1 MLHHLTLEQMA
12 QALDRREIS
21 PLELLDAHLR
31 QIETENPRINAFV
44 CVTED
49 IARRAAQAAGRRQAR
64 GERLGPL
71 DGIPVTVKDS
81 FDIGGLPTLCG
92 SRSRLGHQAAS
103 DATMVAKLRAAG
115 AVILG
120 KTNCPELLG
129 NYETDNFI
137 CGRTNNPW
145 SLERTAGGSS
155 GGESAA
161 IAAFCSAGGLG
172 SDGGGSIREPAHFC
186 GIAGLKP
193 TPGRLSMA
201 GHFPVCGYLGG
212 MMGVGGPMARTAR
225 DVRILFEALN
235 GYDRAY
241 PLSAP
246 VPVRPVNVDGLRIG
260 LARDW
265 SLAPL
270 QEGVKSAFE
279 LAARAAAAVGLR
291 VEEFTWDDHARA
303 HAAWKFF
310 FVDLAAPLVLKIL
323 DPQTAHWT
331 GLELFESRRQ
341 KPDPTGTQVIEQMAV
356 RDALRNR
363 LLDRMEETPVLLTP
377 PCSVT
382 AFPHRQRPFRLGG
395 RDYGL
400 LEVMSP
406 LTPANV
412 LGLPAV
418 VVPVSRDEDG
428 LPCGV
433 QLVGRPWEEEVLLEV
448 AVRLQDGLANL

>member
-1 MLHHLTLEQMA
+1 MLHRLTLEQMG

-21 PLELLDAHLR
+21 PIELLEAHLR
-31 QIETENPRINAFV
+31 QIESENPRINAFV

-49 IARRAAQAAGRRQAR
+49 AARQAAQGAGMRQMR
-64 GERLGPL
+64 GQRFGPL
-71 DGIPVTVKDS
+71 DGIPLTVKDS
-81 FDIGGLPTLCG
+81 FDMAGLPTLCG
-92 SRSRLGHQAAS
+92 SRSRLGHKAAS
-103 DATMVAKLRAAG
+103 DATMVAKLRVAG

-129 NYETDNFI
+129 NYETDNSI
-137 CGRTNNPW
+137 TGRTNNPW
-145 SLERTAGGSS
+145 NAERTAGGSS
-155 GGESAA
+155 GGEGAA

-201 GHFPVCGYLGG
+201 GHYPICGYLGG

-235 GYDRAY
+235 GYDRDY

-270 QEGVKSAFE
+270 QEGVKTALE
-279 LAARAAAAVGLR
+279 QAARAAAAGFR
-291 VEEFTWDDHARA
+291 VEEFTWDGHARA
-303 HAAWKFF
+303 HSVWEFF
-310 FVDLAAPLVLKIL
+310 FVHLPAPMVLKLLAPGI
-323 DPQTAHWT
+323 AHWT
-331 GLELFESRRQ
+331 GLELFEGRREQ
-341 KPDPTGTQVIEQMAV
+341 PEPTGTQVMEQMAA
-356 RDALRNR
+356 RDALRSH
-363 LLDRMEETPVLLTP
+363 LLDRMEELPVLLTP
-377 PCSVT
+377 PCAVT

-395 RDYGL
+395 RDFGL

-418 VVPVSRDEDG
+418 VVPVTRGEDG

-448 AVRLQDGLANL
+448 AARLEDRLASL